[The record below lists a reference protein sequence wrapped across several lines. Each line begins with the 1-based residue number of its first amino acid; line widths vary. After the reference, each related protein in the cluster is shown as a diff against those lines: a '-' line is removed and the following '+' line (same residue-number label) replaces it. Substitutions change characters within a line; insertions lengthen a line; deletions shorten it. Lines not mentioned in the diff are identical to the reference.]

1 VGKLLSCKQVIVD
14 MEEDVELQIGTEKK
28 ILIIHKRGQFL

>member
-1 VGKLLSCKQVIVD
+1 MGKLLSCKQVIVD
-14 MEEDVELQIGTEKK
+14 MEEEVEVLIGTENK